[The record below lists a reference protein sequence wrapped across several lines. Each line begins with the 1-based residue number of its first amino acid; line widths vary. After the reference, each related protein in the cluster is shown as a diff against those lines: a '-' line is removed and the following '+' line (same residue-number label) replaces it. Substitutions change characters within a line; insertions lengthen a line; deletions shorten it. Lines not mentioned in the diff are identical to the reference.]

1 MIQVSPDDQARLTV
15 ARWKVAYGIPTSHP
29 DPEDVRRRLDD
40 MLRTRLAETCAHWL
54 DLVVDPA
61 DPSVWRIKEL
71 RMDFVLDAECVSG
84 SHTERNFG
92 ERLASRIHE
101 VLERD
106 EQNDSVLHFRDRA
119 TYLAQFLCDLAAGRA
134 WNKWY
139 YDEFDSLRSLP
150 VNLAIAA
157 AFVSERE
164 IAATILVRLTAL
176 KRLEVVLLRVSERQ
190 AEEILES
197 CSASNAEGSVA
208 SDQRVWAMRLLELW
222 GDALLRP
229 SAGEDSFFR
238 DALRLWA
245 RLATQFP
252 GAERSQSARAA
263 LLGLLEV
270 RRVLA
275 TFSSTK
281 TREHFLQHAAIGSI
295 SECIALAQANS
306 IAGSGRIAELLA
318 QLSGGDAHWAVQ
330 AAAVLLGDQLRQA
343 TIESQGTLAG
353 ESIASHFAG
362 VFLLAPTLCEI
373 GIEAFPSTVTRK
385 TLHAETIAATLR
397 HWLLVK
403 CLGRSR
409 GLETVSDAA
418 LRLLSG
424 FTGRSFP
431 DALQDLDENSVSA
444 EALQRILLRALLGSG
459 RYDGHCLLVETA
471 PVPESDHSALVVRD
485 VYGGYWIAAIS
496 LDSCDSADPAAL
508 ESLLRSTCDVVG
520 RRPKVLLLRGAITN
534 SLAIRNVLHPFAD
547 QLFLGESD
555 PSAFGNALAS
565 ELNVSPERLA
575 QLLPTAVDHLQYF
588 SLLGVWPRVA
598 LDPRLDLTL
607 TLFACA
613 ALRQFARR
621 LMGFESSSPEY
632 LYQNFLAGLGI
643 IHSYPEKCEVR
654 LPRSPLFLVL
664 RLCGLHE
671 QTFRVPWIKER
682 EVCLFPSGE

>member
-1 MIQVSPDDQARLTV
+1 M
-15 ARWKVAYGIPTSHP
+15 
-29 DPEDVRRRLDD
+29 
-40 MLRTRLAETCAHWL
+40 
-54 DLVVDPA
+54 
-61 DPSVWRIKEL
+61 
-71 RMDFVLDAECVSG
+71 
-84 SHTERNFG
+84 
-92 ERLASRIHE
+92 
-101 VLERD
+101 
-106 EQNDSVLHFRDRA
+106 
-119 TYLAQFLCDLAAGRA
+119 
-134 WNKWY
+134 
-139 YDEFDSLRSLP
+139 
-150 VNLAIAA
+150 
-157 AFVSERE
+157 
-164 IAATILVRLTAL
+164 
-176 KRLEVVLLRVSERQ
+176 
-190 AEEILES
+190 
-197 CSASNAEGSVA
+197 
-208 SDQRVWAMRLLELW
+208 
-222 GDALLRP
+222 
-229 SAGEDSFFR
+229 
-238 DALRLWA
+238 
-245 RLATQFP
+245 
-252 GAERSQSARAA
+252 
-263 LLGLLEV
+263 
-270 RRVLA
+270 
-275 TFSSTK
+275 
-281 TREHFLQHAAIGSI
+281 
-295 SECIALAQANS
+295 
-306 IAGSGRIAELLA
+306 
-318 QLSGGDAHWAVQ
+318 
-330 AAAVLLGDQLRQA
+330 
-343 TIESQGTLAG
+343 
-353 ESIASHFAG
+353 
-362 VFLLAPTLCEI
+362 
-373 GIEAFPSTVTRK
+373 
-385 TLHAETIAATLR
+385 
-397 HWLLVK
+397 K